1 MKLFLETSVLT
12 RFLLGDHPTQS
23 PQAKLII
30 QKAQAR
36 EIELCTDS
44 MVIAELTWV
53 LRSFYKIPK
62 AEIVKHLQNILIFS
76 GLTINN
82 RKIVENAT
90 EIFITK
96 NIDFTDAYFAA
107 LVRNSNYDAILSFDH
122 DFDKISGVK
131 RLEKIG

>member
-1 MKLFLETSVLT
+1 MRLFLETSVLT

-36 EIELCTDS
+36 EIDVSTNA
-44 MVIAELTWV
+44 MVLAELTWV
-53 LRSFYKIPK
+53 LKSFYKLPK
-62 AEIVKHLQNILIFS
+62 DEIIKHLSNILSFPEFKID
-76 GLTINN
+76 N
-82 RKIVENAT
+82 RKVVEDAM
-90 EIFITK
+90 EIFVTK

-107 LVRNSNYDAILSFDH
+107 TVRGNNFDAILSFDH
-122 DFDKISGVK
+122 DFDKVSGVK